1 VDESTSPYNLLQNLK
16 YTELSNQKDVLGV
29 GFQQRYDAASSY
41 ALQKTHELIANS
53 IEAKGFARP
62 DFSSVDYSDRANL
75 NKQPALVN
83 FVDTVIE
90 PLAVQNRTDSNAVKK
105 YTGDTVKKIATDLEK
120 ARLYEGGHKSV
131 AGEPYPIGFTR
142 FTEHETK
149 IGGQTMQGRHF
160 HEIQSDLSRDVRKK
174 GSVSGSKAADQ
185 AEYDALE
192 VQRSQVTNSMMDE
205 KLLAQA
211 NGVDPTAYQKRMDN
225 LEKSLTTIDGRIKTL
240 GNRMRNTEASYS
252 LQEPFAGFET
262 NSNVRSQLL
271 MKNAIY
277 SAMKDGKSFAT
288 FPGEESAQAQLYVG
302 KVMPNLK
309 QIAKD
314 LGGDKAGI
322 SVSPIQL
329 PPADKGNAP
338 GVPVTAWGITW
349 SPEAAAR
356 ITKTGMPFA
365 KGGMVERQPD
375 DNRRYL

>member
-1 VDESTSPYNLLQNLK
+1 
-16 YTELSNQKDVLGV
+16 
-29 GFQQRYDAASSY
+29 
-41 ALQKTHELIANS
+41 
-53 IEAKGFARP
+53 
-62 DFSSVDYSDRANL
+62 
-75 NKQPALVN
+75 
-83 FVDTVIE
+83 
-90 PLAVQNRTDSNAVKK
+90 
-105 YTGDTVKKIATDLEK
+105 
-120 ARLYEGGHKSV
+120 
-131 AGEPYPIGFTR
+131 
-142 FTEHETK
+142 
-149 IGGQTMQGRHF
+149 MQGRHF
-160 HEIQSDLSRDVRKK
+160 HEIQSDLSKDVKRR
-174 GSVSGSKAADQ
+174 GPAGRSKSADQ
-185 AEYDALE
+185 AEYDGLQE
-192 VQRSQVTNSMMDE
+192 KINQTKQSMMAQLLKEDE
-205 KLLAQA
+205 ARQA
-211 NGVDPTAYQKRMDN
+211 GQDPAPYRAAAETIGN
-225 LEKSLTTIDGRIKTL
+225 SLPAMEGRIKTL
-240 GNRMRNTEASYS
+240 GNRIRNTEASYS

-277 SAMKDGKSFAT
+277 SAMKDGKNFAT

-365 KGGMVERQPD
+365 KGGMVERRSE